1 MVMDHCHLFIVLFPS
16 LQAGHV
22 TTGWTCDNLSISN
35 MAFIA
40 VAHVHEEGARKWW
53 RFDDETVTVMPDGP
67 IGEKADHGVAPNPV
81 PSGRKVGMLCTAS
94 L

>member
-1 MVMDHCHLFIVLFPS
+1 MK
-16 LQAGHV
+16 
-22 TTGWTCDNLSISN
+22 TTNL
-35 MAFIA
+35 ALVA

-67 IGEKADHGVAPNPV
+67 IGEKADHGAPPNPV
-81 PSGRKVGMLCTAS
+81 PAGKKVSMLCTAF